1 MVSVTGGQF
10 LVSSFVA
17 DAIQCFSDMVHA
29 EMLWSLSQELKQKF
43 LDAQRKKTKQA
54 TNASLGWVCGYLN
67 WADLHRLGDPSL
79 TIAASF
85 IFILPI

>member
-43 LDAQRKKTKQA
+43 LDAQRKKNKTS
-54 TNASLGWVCGYLN
+54 N
-67 WADLHRLGDPSL
+67 
-79 TIAASF
+79 
-85 IFILPI
+85 